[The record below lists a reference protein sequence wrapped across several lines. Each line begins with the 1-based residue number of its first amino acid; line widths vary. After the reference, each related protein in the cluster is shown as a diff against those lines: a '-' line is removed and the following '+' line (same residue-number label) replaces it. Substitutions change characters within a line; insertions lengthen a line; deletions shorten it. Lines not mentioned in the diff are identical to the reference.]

1 MRVLIVPEY
10 AAFGGTLTF
19 FLQLL
24 EAHQNANIETAIL
37 IQPHQTQ
44 PDIMQRIH
52 ALGVPAE
59 RMFVNGWGAISQKTL
74 ALSERV
80 KWVAPRL
87 HAARN
92 WLQRYTPQYYDAQ
105 FAAPAIAQFNPD
117 LITVVNGTPGATL
130 GVMAHRAPCV
140 FVFQTY
146 PTSRQR
152 RPTRWFARWASAQR
166 KNQFVTVSR
175 YSAKLLES
183 HIGIPFERTQVIY
196 NTHRPEALEPRTA
209 PPSEQPIVL
218 TMGHVIQYK
227 NPHTWFAVAQRVT
240 QQHPT
245 VQFLWLG
252 DGPLYEEYRA
262 KAAASA
268 APERITFAGYHS
280 NVDDYYARAAIYLH
294 PSLIENHSMAIC
306 DAMAHGLPCVAS
318 AVGGNPESVI
328 ENETGFVCGAED
340 IEAMS
345 ARILQ
350 LLNDAD
356 LRKRMGAAG
365 AQRAAQLFSPQVQA
379 TAYLDLYRR
388 LVRA

>member
-24 EAHQNANIETAIL
+24 EAHQAANIETAIL

-105 FAAPAIAQFNPD
+105 FTAPAIAQFNPD

-209 PPSEQPIVL
+209 PPSE
-218 TMGHVIQYK
+218 
-227 NPHTWFAVAQRVT
+227 
-240 QQHPT
+240 HPT

-388 LVRA
+388 LARA